1 MQACCRECTGY
12 EQVIH
17 MVISMKGNKKTINVS
32 IWQVITSYRY
42 ECRPRY
48 KAQIV
53 VSGGSVLVLL
63 LCIWGYSQLFV
74 VLTIVYWCVLGCRWL
89 WVFVGVCVQS
99 MSVRVVQMSGGRVQ
113 ECDSCREEAVLVPG
127 GLSPKAPV
135 VPPRGQ
141 EGEECVCWVPQPFSD
156 SSVLARWQ
164 HQCSISGALLLH
176 IGRSQVGQL
185 VHLIKVNL
193 GCLPGEG
200 GMNH

>member
-32 IWQVITSYRY
+32 IWQVITGYRY
-42 ECRPRY
+42 ECRSRY

-53 VSGGSVLVLL
+53 VSGSSVLVLL
-63 LCIWGYSQLFV
+63 LCIWGYSPSFWPLCVGVCSV
-74 VLTIVYWCVLGCRWL
+74 VGGCECL
-89 WVFVGVCVQS
+89 SVCVCVQS
-99 MSVRVVQMSGGRVQ
+99 MSVCVAQMSGGWVQ
-113 ECDSCREEAVLVPG
+113 ECDSCGEEDVLVPG
-127 GLSPKAPV
+127 GLSPEAPV
-135 VPPRGQ
+135 APPRRQ
-141 EGEECVCWVPQPFSD
+141 EGEECVCWVTQPFSD

-193 GCLPGEG
+193 GEG